1 MRKEH
6 ACPRFNLGK
15 YFTNFNET
23 RRYTPLVKVFIVK
36 NYCDRFCIFSKLE
49 RCLYITILAFAW

>member
-23 RRYTPLVKVFIVK
+23 RRYTPLEVPIVK
-36 NYCDRFCIFSKLE
+36 NDCDRFCIFLKLE
-49 RCLYITILAFAW
+49 RCLYSLVYVFTI